1 MDLDYF
7 RNFIMMVDS
16 QTLTE
21 AAKRLSMVQPA
32 LSAQLKQIERIYG
45 AELIIT
51 QRGGRRIELTEAG
64 ELFYRRAQDIV
75 AIADELHH
83 EVTTIARGG
92 MGTLRVAITPGATTS
107 FIDDYLQPFCEMNPD
122 FRCVFGEGNAD
133 QQAEALLAGT
143 ADIGVMNEPIA
154 RGYLFECLSIRYR
167 SLSAVVA
174 IGSNYFPTPYGKLR
188 IEDLAGKP
196 LCVTRSLAGRLEE
209 FFRDRGLEDD
219 IRSVCTTNALALHW
233 ARRGMGVA
241 VIMGEP
247 DEANAANLRT
257 LAIASEDMLGAE
269 HIYKVKDRKLSTVAR
284 KFCDFIRERI

>member
-32 LSAQLKQIERIYG
+32 LSAQLKQIEKIYG

-75 AIADELHH
+75 AIADELRH
-83 EVTTIARGG
+83 EVTTISHGG
-92 MGTLRVAITPGATTS
+92 MGTLRAAITPGAVNG
-107 FIDDYLQPFCEMNPD
+107 FIDDYLRPFRETTPE
-122 FRCVFGEGNAD
+122 FRVVFNESSAD
-133 QQAEALLAGT
+133 RQAESLLAGT
-143 ADIGVMNEPIA
+143 VDIGVMNEPIA
-154 RGYLFECLSIRYR
+154 RGYLFERLSIRYR
-167 SLSAVVA
+167 SLAAVVA
-174 IGSNYFPTPYGKLR
+174 AESDYFPEMYGKLR

-196 LCVTRSLAGRLEE
+196 LCVTRSLAGRLED
-209 FFRDRGLEDD
+209 FFRDRGLQDD

-247 DEANAANLRT
+247 DEADASHLRT
-257 LAIASEDMLGAE
+257 LPIAPEDMLGAE
-269 HIYKVKDRKLSTVAR
+269 HIYKVKDRKLSTVAQ
-284 KFCDFIRERI
+284 KFCAFISERI